1 MTQSTIEANSYSSE
15 RIYIFLLSSC
25 ISSIGRKTSSRRTE
39 FSSPY
44 ISEDADYETRTD
56 KAHCFYGSV
65 PTSQENGGNV
75 ADSKFM
81 KRLKFNNEFLLR
93 LYIAILKEIVI
104 PCLNF
109 KIRICSRIVEV
120 LEMEE

>member
-39 FSSPY
+39 LSSPY
-44 ISEDADYETRTD
+44 IIEDADYETRTD
-56 KAHCFYGSV
+56 KAHV

>member
-81 KRLKFNNEFLLR
+81 K
-93 LYIAILKEIVI
+93 ILKEIVI

>member
-1 MTQSTIEANSYSSE
+1 M
-15 RIYIFLLSSC
+15 
-25 ISSIGRKTSSRRTE
+25 
-39 FSSPY
+39 
-44 ISEDADYETRTD
+44 
-56 KAHCFYGSV
+56 
-65 PTSQENGGNV
+65 

-81 KRLKFNNEFLLR
+81 KILRLNNGFLLR

-109 KIRICSRIVEV
+109 KIRICSHIVEL

>member
-1 MTQSTIEANSYSSE
+1 MVKRFIKAENGKVSQVLEYESGN
-15 RIYIFLLSSC
+15 
-25 ISSIGRKTSSRRTE
+25 SRRTE

-44 ISEDADYETRTD
+44 ISEGADYETRTD

-93 LYIAILKEIVI
+93 LYIAIMKEIVI

>member
-1 MTQSTIEANSYSSE
+1 MKRTVTIQNGFT
-15 RIYIFLLSSC
+15 IPILLKHLT
-25 ISSIGRKTSSRRTE
+25 I
-39 FSSPY
+39 
-44 ISEDADYETRTD
+44 ISEDADYGTRTD

-81 KRLKFNNEFLLR
+81 KRVKFNNEFLLR
-93 LYIAILKEIVI
+93 LYIAIMKEIVI